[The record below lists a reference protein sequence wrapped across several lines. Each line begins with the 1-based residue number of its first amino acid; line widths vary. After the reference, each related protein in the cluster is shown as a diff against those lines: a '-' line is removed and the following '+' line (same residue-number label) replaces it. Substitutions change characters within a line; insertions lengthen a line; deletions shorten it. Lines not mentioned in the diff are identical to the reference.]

1 MVTPPQRV
9 DDQDI
14 VALDDAALLLKA
26 CPDLHD
32 WPMRWRYD
40 DSDIAP
46 GTRIVAIFT
55 PFLLD
60 LLHRKPSKRT
70 FNRHRDNLWLVGG
83 EIIRRRRS
91 DPDLERLPIDTL
103 VGELIEADGGPLIY
117 PRISES
123 EQRAID
129 ATCKKL
135 HRFLSGSNPVK

>member
-1 MVTPPQRV
+1 
-9 DDQDI
+9 
-14 VALDDAALLLKA
+14 LDDAALLLKA

-32 WPMRWRYD
+32 WPRRWRYD

-60 LLHRKPSKRT
+60 LLRRKPSKRT

-83 EIIRRRRS
+83 EIIRRRRT
-91 DPDLERLPIDTL
+91 DPDLERRPIDTL
-103 VGELIEADGGPLIY
+103 VGEMIEADGGPLIY

-129 ATCKKL
+129 ATCRKL
-135 HRFLSGSNPVK
+135 HRFLSDSNPVK

>member
-1 MVTPPQRV
+1 
-9 DDQDI
+9 
-14 VALDDAALLLKA
+14 
-26 CPDLHD
+26 
-32 WPMRWRYD
+32 MRCASWARTSPSARFIFATSYD
-40 DSDIAP
+40 DSGIAP
-46 GTRIVAIFT
+46 GTRVVAIFT
-55 PFLLD
+55 PYLLD

-129 ATCKKL
+129 ATCRKL
-135 HRFLSGSNPVK
+135 HRFLSDSNPVK

>member
-1 MVTPPQRV
+1 M
-9 DDQDI
+9 
-14 VALDDAALLLKA
+14 DDAALLLKA

-32 WPMRWRYD
+32 WPRRWRYD

-60 LLHRKPSKRT
+60 LLRRKPSKRT

-83 EIIRRRRS
+83 EIIRRRRT
-91 DPDLERLPIDTL
+91 DPDLERRPIDTL
-103 VGELIEADGGPLIY
+103 VGEMIEADGGPLIY

-129 ATCKKL
+129 ATCRKL
-135 HRFLSGSNPVK
+135 HRFLSDSNPVK